1 MAKAI
6 SPIRLQNELMGSAKV
21 VGALMHRSAAEQ
33 IEYWASLGQ
42 KVSELV
48 SPQTLLAINAGLMK
62 IAVEPVVDP
71 VVDFDDIVNEVQ
83 MRSASGELS
92 QTIANG
98 KTKYQACVSQPGLLD
113 QVTPDGTVTVG
124 MFKEGEFV
132 ADRPNG

>member
-6 SPIRLQNELMGSAKV
+6 SPIRLQNELMGSAKA

-42 KVSELV
+42 KVSELI
-48 SPQTLLAINAGLMK
+48 SPQTLLAINAGLVK
-62 IAVEPVVDP
+62 IKVEPVVDA
-71 VVDFDDIVNEVQ
+71 VVDFDDILDEVQ

-98 KTKYQACVSQPGLLD
+98 KTKYQASTSRLGLLEKIGPNGS
-113 QVTPDGTVTVG
+113 VIVG
-124 MFKEGEFV
+124 MFKNGEFV
-132 ADRPNG
+132 ADIAND

>member
-6 SPIRLQNELMGSAKV
+6 SPIRLQNELMESAKV

-48 SPQTLLAINAGLMK
+48 SPQTLLSINAGLVK

-71 VVDFDDIVNEVQ
+71 VVDFDDILDEVQ

-98 KTKYQACVSQPGLLD
+98 KTKYQACVSHPGLLE
-113 QVTPDGTVTVG
+113 QIEPDGTVTVG
-124 MFKEGEFV
+124 MFKNGEFI
-132 ADRPNG
+132 ADQSHD